1 MKKCMVLMIAVAFV
15 LGMVSLGSAAYE
27 FYGIVTNVK
36 GTKIT
41 VKNSAGQ
48 TKTVRSSR
56 QWKVG
61 DKVRMQGNNA
71 IEPWDGKPSTSSQR
85 TPIRAGDREI
95 PHK

>member
-1 MKKCMVLMIAVAFV
+1 MKKCVVLMIAVAFV

-41 VKNSAGQ
+41 VKSSAGK
-48 TKTVRSSR
+48 TKTIQSNR

-61 DKVRMQGNNA
+61 DKVRVQGNNA
-71 IEPWDGKPSTSSQR
+71 IEPWDGKLPPSVQR
-85 TPIRAGDREI
+85 TPMGARDREI